1 MEYLFNRF
9 LNSTYLRSKL
19 GEVLRKIEEEFRE
32 EIKKFS
38 QVLTVVDQ
46 EDFY

>member
-1 MEYLFNRF
+1 MEYIFNIF

-19 GEVLRKIEEEFRE
+19 REVLKKIEEEFRE
-32 EIKKFS
+32 EIKEFS
-38 QVLTVVDQ
+38 QVLIVVDQ